1 VRAVDLQSGAETIC
15 EYDSL
20 VLASGARYTY
30 VEILILLQSREII
43 ITNLTGLINLITFLD
58 YKRSS

>member
-1 VRAVDLQSGAETIC
+1 VHAVDLQSGAETIC

-20 VLASGARYTY
+20 VLATGTRYTY

-43 ITNLTGLINLITFLD
+43 ITNLTN
-58 YKRSS
+58 